1 MYPVSFLPFFLVGT
15 VFLYYNERGL
25 KFIIRKG
32 GCFMYFGTI
41 ASGSSGN
48 CLYVG
53 TETTHLLVDAGVS
66 CKKILEGLKSFGVD
80 GKDIQAILVTH
91 EHSDH
96 ISGIGVLSRKFHI
109 PVYATCQTLRALQ
122 NVKSLGD
129 LSKSD
134 FYVIE
139 PDRPFLVGDIKAEAF
154 SIPHD
159 AADPVSYTFESHGSK
174 IGTVTDLGCYDDTI
188 VSCLRDSDLL
198 YIEANHD
205 IRMLQ
210 AGPYPYPLKQRILG
224 SRGHLCNE
232 MTGKLIAL
240 LHSDHLKHVILGHLS
255 KENNYPDL
263 ALETVL
269 LEAFGGHSRQDCPD
283 VFVAPRD
290 SASALV
296 SL

>member
-1 MYPVSFLPFFLVGT
+1 
-15 VFLYYNERGL
+15 
-25 KFIIRKG
+25 
-32 GCFMYFGTI
+32 MYFGTI

-53 TETTHLLVDAGVS
+53 TDTTHLLIDAGVS
-66 CKKILEGLKSFGVD
+66 CKKILAGLESFGVD
-80 GKDIQAILVTH
+80 GRDIQAILVTH

-96 ISGIGVLSRKFHI
+96 ICGIGVLSRKFHI
-109 PVYATCQTLRALQ
+109 PVYSTCKTLYEIQ

-129 LSKSD
+129 LSKSH
-134 FYVIE
+134 FFVID
-139 PDRPFLVGDIKAEAF
+139 PGRAFSIGDIKVEAF

-159 AADPVSYTFESHGSK
+159 AVDPVSYTFESQGFK
-174 IGTVTDLGCYDDTI
+174 IGTVTDLGCYDDEI
-188 VSCLRDSDLL
+188 IHCLENSDLL
-198 YIEANHD
+198 YVEANHD

-224 SRGHLCNE
+224 NRGHLCNE
-232 MTGKLIAL
+232 MTGKLVAL
-240 LHSDHLKHVILGHLS
+240 LHNERLKHVILGHLS

-269 LEAFGGHSRQDCPD
+269 LEAFGAGIGQERPD

-290 SASALV
+290 CASALV

>member
-1 MYPVSFLPFFLVGT
+1 
-15 VFLYYNERGL
+15 
-25 KFIIRKG
+25 
-32 GCFMYFGTI
+32 MYFGTI

-53 TETTHLLVDAGVS
+53 TESTHLLIDAGIS
-66 CKKILEGLKSFGVD
+66 CKKILAGLESFGIS

-109 PVYATCQTLRALQ
+109 PVYSTGMTLQEIHKA
-122 NVKSLGD
+122 KSLGD

-134 FYVIE
+134 FFAIE
-139 PDRPFLVGDIKAEAF
+139 PNCPFSIGDIQVEAF

-159 AADPVSYTFESHGSK
+159 AADPVSYTFESQGSK
-174 IGTVTDLGCYDDTI
+174 IGTATDLGYYDDKI
-188 VSCLRDSDLL
+188 IRCLKDSDLL
-198 YIEANHD
+198 YVEANHD

-224 SRGHLCNE
+224 NKGHLCNE
-232 MTGKLIAL
+232 MTGKLISL
-240 LHSDHLKHVILGHLS
+240 LHNDHLKHVILGHLS

-263 ALETVL
+263 ALETVI
-269 LEAFGGHSRQDCPD
+269 LEAYGGRSDTDCPD
-283 VFVAPRD
+283 VFVAPRNC
-290 SASALV
+290 ASALV

>member
-1 MYPVSFLPFFLVGT
+1 M
-15 VFLYYNERGL
+15 N
-25 KFIIRKG
+25 
-32 GCFMYFGTI
+32 FGTI

-53 TETTHLLVDAGVS
+53 TDSTHLLVDAGVS
-66 CKKILEGLKSFGVD
+66 CKKILAGLESFGIA
-80 GKDIQAILVTH
+80 GQDIQAILVTH

-109 PVYATCQTLRALQ
+109 PVYSTCKTLQEIQR
-122 NVKSLGD
+122 VRSLGD
-129 LSKSD
+129 LTKSE
-134 FYVIE
+134 FFAIQ
-139 PDRPFLVGDIKAEAF
+139 PGRAFRIGDIQVDAF
-154 SIPHD
+154 SISHD
-159 AADPVSYTFESHGSK
+159 AADPVSYTFEHQGCK
-174 IGTVTDLGCYDDTI
+174 IGTATDLGCYDDEI
-188 VSCLRDSDLL
+188 VHCLENSDLL
-198 YIEANHD
+198 YVEANHD

-232 MTGKLIAL
+232 MTGRLVAM
-240 LHSDHLKHVILGHLS
+240 LHSKRLKHVILGHLS

-269 LEAFGGHSRQDCPD
+269 LEAYGGQAGQERPD

-290 SASALV
+290 CASALF

>member
-1 MYPVSFLPFFLVGT
+1 
-15 VFLYYNERGL
+15 
-25 KFIIRKG
+25 
-32 GCFMYFGTI
+32 MYFGTI

-53 TETTHLLVDAGVS
+53 TDTTHVLVDAGVS
-66 CKKILEGLKSFGVD
+66 CKRILAGLSSFGID

-109 PVYATCQTLRALQ
+109 PVYATCKTVGEIQRCR
-122 NVKSLGD
+122 SLGD
-129 LSKSD
+129 LSKSS
-134 FYVIE
+134 FFAIE
-139 PDRPFLVGDIKAEAF
+139 PGRPFNIGNIRVDAF

-159 AADPVSYTFESHGSK
+159 AADPVSYTFESEGSK
-174 IGTVTDLGCYDDTI
+174 IGIATDLGCFDDMI
-188 VSCLRDSDLL
+188 VHSLENSDLL
-198 YIEANHD
+198 YLEANHD
-205 IRMLQ
+205 VRMLQ

-232 MTGKLIAL
+232 MTGKLVSL
-240 LHSDHLKHVILGHLS
+240 LRSEHLKHVILGHLS

-263 ALETVL
+263 VLQTLL
-269 LEAFGGHSRQDCPD
+269 LEAFSEPEERQQPD

-290 SASALV
+290 EASALV
-296 SL
+296 TL

>member
-1 MYPVSFLPFFLVGT
+1 
-15 VFLYYNERGL
+15 
-25 KFIIRKG
+25 
-32 GCFMYFGTI
+32 MYFGTI

-53 TETTHLLVDAGVS
+53 TDTTHVLVDAGIS
-66 CKKILEGLKSFGVD
+66 CKRILAGLDSFGVD
-80 GKDIQAILVTH
+80 SRDIQAILVTH

-96 ISGIGVLSRKFHI
+96 ISGLGVLSRKLNV
-109 PVYATCQTLRALQ
+109 PVYATHETVLEIHRC
-122 NVKSLGD
+122 KSLGD
-129 LSKSD
+129 LSKSE

-139 PDRPFLVGDIKAEAF
+139 AERPFKIGDIRVEAF

-159 AADPVSYTFESHGSK
+159 AADPVSYTFENAGFK
-174 IGTVTDLGCYDDTI
+174 IGMVTDLGCFDDGI
-188 VSCLRDSDLL
+188 VHNLENSDLL
-198 YIEANHD
+198 YVEANHD

-232 MTGKLIAL
+232 MTGRLVAL
-240 LHSDHLKHVILGHLS
+240 LHNDRLKHVILGHLS

-269 LEAFGGHSRQDCPD
+269 LEAFGGRETSDCPD

-290 SASALV
+290 QASSLV
-296 SL
+296 TL